1 MLGSITRSFDDI
13 YTRLGSRPFV
23 SEAKLDGQRGQIHV
37 WVGDKR
43 PPGVA
48 DNAGKWFTDD
58 ETGKK
63 IWVRMFSRHLEDMSE
78 KYPDIG
84 GTILVSRRR
93 LLGVAL
99 TLSRADIGS
108 TSILQGIVQRAEATE
123 TPLRNFVID
132 CEVVAIDPV
141 SGAFKTFQE
150 LSCTSRAIE
159 RAPLVFADEDVHR
172 SVEEGRRARRYQGSG
187 RHLLLRPHVP
197 ER

>member
-48 DNAGKWFTDD
+48 DNAGKWFTD
-58 ETGKK
+58 EVTGKK

-84 GTILVSRRR
+84 GTILVSRRCVVR
-93 LLGVAL
+93 WIWTFSAL
-99 TLSRADIGS
+99 TSES
-108 TSILQGIVQRAEATE
+108 TTIV
-123 TPLRNFVID
+123 
-132 CEVVAIDPV
+132 
-141 SGAFKTFQE
+141 
-150 LSCTSRAIE
+150 
-159 RAPLVFADEDVHR
+159 
-172 SVEEGRRARRYQGSG
+172 
-187 RHLLLRPHVP
+187 
-197 ER
+197 